1 MKSNKLAIG
10 GISVALSL
18 VILYLTNIIPINT
31 LAILTIASSVIPISL
46 IKTDIKTSI
55 MVYIVTSVCS
65 FMFLPITYSIM
76 YIFLFG
82 VYGIIKSFIERLHNT
97 PIEIIL
103 KLVYFNIILIIGYF
117 VLPSLLGN
125 IKISLFIAFIS
136 SNIVFLIYDYALTI
150 VITYFI
156 TKFNK
161 NK

>member
-18 VILYLTNIIPINT
+18 VILYLTNVIPINT
-31 LAILTIASSVIPISL
+31 IAILTIASSVIPITI

-55 MVYIVTSVCS
+55 MVYIITSICS

-76 YIFLFG
+76 YIFIFG

-103 KLVYFNIILIIGYF
+103 KLVYFNIILTIVYF
-117 VLPSLLGN
+117 ALPSILGN
-125 IKISLFIAFIS
+125 IEISLLLAFIS
-136 SNIVFLIYDYALTI
+136 ANIAFLIYDYALTI
-150 VITYFI
+150 VITYFV

-161 NK
+161 

>member
-18 VILYLTNIIPINT
+18 VILYLTNVIPINT
-31 LAILTIASSVIPISL
+31 IAILTIASSVIPITI

-55 MVYIVTSVCS
+55 MVYIITSICS

-76 YIFLFG
+76 YIFIFG

-97 PIEIIL
+97 TIEIIL
-103 KLVYFNIILIIGYF
+103 KLVYFNIILTIVYF
-117 VLPSLLGN
+117 ALPSILGN
-125 IKISLFIAFIS
+125 IEISLLLAFIS
-136 SNIVFLIYDYALTI
+136 ANIAFLIYDYALTI
-150 VITYFI
+150 VITYFV

-161 NK
+161 